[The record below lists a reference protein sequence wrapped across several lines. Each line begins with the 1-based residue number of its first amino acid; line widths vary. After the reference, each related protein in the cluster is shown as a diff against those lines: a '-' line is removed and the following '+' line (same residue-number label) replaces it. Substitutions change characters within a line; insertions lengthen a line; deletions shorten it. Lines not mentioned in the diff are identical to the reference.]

1 MRSSPSSGGDVEPMS
16 LEVLLELISGD
27 IVGMKRHQDVLR
39 TLLSSSAGEWRE
51 LLQLDPTDALAA
63 QCRGYSSD
71 LAPKVLEGLRLAW
84 TPHPD
89 EPPGSPLC
97 LILFFY
103 GRDGLMWHLVASFNR
118 DTL

>member
-1 MRSSPSSGGDVEPMS
+1 MEPMS

-27 IVGMKRHQDVLR
+27 IVSMKRHQEVLR
-39 TLLSSSAGEWRE
+39 TLLSSPAGEWRE
-51 LLQLDPTDALAA
+51 IRQLDPTDALAA
-63 QCRGYSSD
+63 ECRGYSPD
-71 LAPKVLEGLRLAW
+71 LGPKALDGLRLAW

-89 EPPGSPLC
+89 EPPDSPFC

-103 GRDGLMWHLVASFNR
+103 GRDGLIWHPVATFNR